1 MKLYIIILTFV
12 LLLFSCNQQKD
23 QHERTTEIKTD
34 SDLWAMANMLSE
46 KGFGKPRLSEYNFF
60 SGPLANL
67 KQASNRTIG
76 YDLNTPLFT
85 DYAHKERFIALPEQ
99 GIISYNGQ
107 DVLSFPEGSVLIKNF
122 LYPNAI
128 EEGRR
133 VKRVIETRLLVLEND
148 EWIPRSYIWNDDQT
162 DAFLTVSGKSKEVVF
177 EESGATRTVS
187 YKVPTINQCKSCHMR
202 DGKITPIGPTA
213 RQLHRKEDDESLL
226 LKWASSGVLT
236 ELPDHLPL
244 LAQWDDAEARLD
256 DRARAYL
263 DINCG
268 ACHRDGAPAKTSGL
282 DLTVFAKNEYALGVG
297 KKPVAAGKGSGGL
310 LFDIVP
316 GSPDE
321 SILVY
326 RMESLDPSVMMPEL
340 GRSSVHEEG
349 VALIRKWIEEM
360 NDDPQNATSMLAP
373 QTAR

>member
-1 MKLYIIILTFV
+1 MKPLLIIFAFV
-12 LLLFSCNQQKD
+12 AVLFSCNPEKNGK
-23 QHERTTEIKTD
+23 EATTKIKTD
-34 SDLWAMANMLSE
+34 SDLLATAEMLSE
-46 KGFGKPRLSEYNFF
+46 QGFGKARLNEYSFF
-60 SGPLANL
+60 IGPLANL
-67 KQASNRTIG
+67 TPINQRMMG

-99 GIISYNGQ
+99 GVISYDGQ
-107 DVLSFPEGSVLIKNF
+107 DVLGFPEGSVLIKNF
-122 LYPNAI
+122 LYPKAI
-128 EEGRR
+128 EEGRK

-162 DAFLTVSGKSKEVVF
+162 EAFLTVSGKTQEVVF

-213 RQLHRKEDDESLL
+213 RQLHRKDENKSLL
-226 LKWASSGVLT
+226 WKWASNGLLDQ
-236 ELPDHLPL
+236 LPDNLPL
-244 LAQWDDAEARLD
+244 LAQWDDSETSLD

-282 DLTVFAKNEYALGVG
+282 DLTVFSKSEYALGVG

-310 LFDIVP
+310 LYDIVP
-316 GSPDE
+316 SSPDE

-340 GRSSVHEEG
+340 GRSLVHEEG
-349 VALIRKWIEEM
+349 VELIRKWIEEM
-360 NDDPQNATSMLAP
+360 NEEPQNSTSMLAP
-373 QTAR
+373 